1 MRLLYLF
8 VLLLAFIPRTMAE
21 DLPDLGEVSQ
31 NAISPQAERRIGES
45 IMRNIRSDRNY
56 YDDAELT
63 EYLNNLGYNLV
74 SHSPDNRRDFEFF
87 VIKDNTM
94 NAFALP
100 GGYIGVHTGLILSA
114 QSESE
119 LAGVLSHEI
128 AHITQRHLARLIAGQ
143 QQTTI
148 PTIAALAIAILA
160 SRSNPQVASAAIA
173 TAQASSIQTQLD
185 FTREHEREAD
195 RIGFQILQQ
204 SGFDPRAMASFF
216 ERLQKFNR
224 VYENNAPEY
233 LRTHPLTTARVA
245 DMQNRAEN
253 SPYRQVP
260 DSIEFQ
266 LMRAKLR
273 ALQGRPE
280 QAVQFFED
288 SLQDKKFSSEIASH
302 YGLAYAL
309 MRAKNYARAE
319 QELSLLKKMTPA
331 NANIEFLSAQIKVAA
346 NQQNAALDQYRTAV
360 KRFPSHRALLYGYAE
375 TLLKAQR
382 ADEALHLIKDQLQFY
397 PSDARL
403 YDLQAEAYA
412 AQGKTLLQHQS
423 LAEAYFRLGNIT
435 AAIEQLQIAL
445 KGGDGD
451 FYQLSIAESRLRE
464 LRALDAE
471 ARKRQ

>member
-8 VLLLAFIPRTMAE
+8 VLLLCFIPRTLAE
-21 DLPDLGEVSQ
+21 GLPDLGEVSQ
-31 NAISPQAERRIGES
+31 NAFSPQEERRIGES
-45 IMRNIRSDRNY
+45 IMRNIRSDRQY

-63 EYLNNLGYNLV
+63 EYLSSLGYSLV

-87 VIKDNTM
+87 VIKDSTM

-100 GGYIGVHTGLILSA
+100 GGYIGVHTGLILAA
-114 QSESE
+114 QNESE

-173 TAQASSIQTQLD
+173 TAQAASIQTQLD

-195 RIGFQILQQ
+195 RIGFQIMQQ
-204 SGFDPRAMASFF
+204 SGFDTHAMSSFF
-216 ERLQKFNR
+216 ERLQKYNR

-233 LRTHPLTTARVA
+233 LRTHPLTSDRIA
-245 DMQNRAEN
+245 DMQNRSE
-253 SPYRQVP
+253 SSTYRQVP

-280 QAVQFFED
+280 QAVQIFEA
-288 SLQDKKFSSEIASH
+288 SLKDKNFSSEIATR

-319 QELSLLKKMTPA
+319 QELALLKKTAPA
-331 NANIEFLSAQIKVAA
+331 NASIAYLAAQIKVSAD
-346 NQQNAALDQYRTAV
+346 QQNAAIELYQSAV
-360 KRFPSHRALLYGYAE
+360 KRFPSHRALIYGYTE
-375 TLLKAQR
+375 TLLKARR
-382 ADEALHLIKDQLQFY
+382 ADDALRLTKDQLQYY

-403 YDLQAEAYA
+403 YGLQAEAYA

-423 LAEAYFRLGNIT
+423 LAEAYFKQGNLT
-435 AAIEQLQIAL
+435 AAIEQLQIGL

-464 LRALDAE
+464 LRVLDAE
-471 ARKRQ
+471 ARKR